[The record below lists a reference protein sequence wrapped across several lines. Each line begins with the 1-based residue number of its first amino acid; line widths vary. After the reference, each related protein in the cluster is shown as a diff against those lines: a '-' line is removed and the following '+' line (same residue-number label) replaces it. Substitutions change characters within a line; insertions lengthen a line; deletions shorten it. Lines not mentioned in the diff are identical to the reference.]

1 MGTKGPAAP
10 ETTAA
15 VEQARLFIERA
26 EALGDP
32 SDNPLL
38 LFQVLEGFWQASYV
52 AFNGDAMRER
62 AEQFVALARKQGAIL
77 PLIMGHRLM
86 GVSLVWTGDLAEGR
100 AHFDRAVA
108 LCDHAEHPLATRTGK
123 DYWVF
128 ALSDRSSALWNLGYP
143 DAALADAQRAVKDAR
158 DLGRLVAYAAAITSR
173 VFTYCG
179 NYAAANKQL
188 DEAITWADENGA
200 VFWKTFAMNLQGE
213 AFAIAGKSPDAVQ
226 LLTSGIAAWHSM
238 GSRAAVSIFLVHL
251 AIAYANLGQ
260 FNDAWRC
267 VTEAMAVIK
276 TNKEKYWEA
285 EINRVAGEIALK
297 SPEADAAKAKTYFQ
311 RALTVARQ
319 QQAKSWELRA
329 SMSLAR
335 LWRDQGKVSEA
346 RELLPPVYGWFTEG
360 FDTRDLKDAKA
371 LLAVLS

>member
-10 ETTAA
+10 EATAA
-15 VEQARLFIERA
+15 VEQARSLIERA
-26 EALGDP
+26 EALGES

-38 LFQVLEGFWQASYV
+38 LFRVLEGFWQASYT

-62 AEQFVALARKQGAIL
+62 AAQFLALAEKQGTII
-77 PLIMGHRLM
+77 PLLMGHRLM

-100 AHFDRAVA
+100 THFDRAVA
-108 LCDHAEHPLATRTGK
+108 LCDHAERPLATGTGK

-128 ALSDRSSALWNLGYP
+128 TLSDRSSALWNLGYP

-158 DLGRLVAYAAAITSR
+158 DLGRLVAYAAAISSR
-173 VFTYCG
+173 VFTHCG

-188 DEAITWADENGA
+188 DEAITWADEKGA
-200 VFWKTFAMNLQGE
+200 VFWKTFAMTVQGE
-213 AFAIAGKSPDAVQ
+213 AFAIAGKSSDAVQ
-226 LLTSGIAAWHSM
+226 LLTSGIATWQSM
-238 GSRAAVSIFLVHL
+238 GSRAAMSIFLIHL

-267 VTEAMAVIK
+267 VDEAVVVIK

-297 SPEADAAKAKTYFQ
+297 SNVAKAKTYFRCPRRCATTASKILGTPRRNEP
-311 RALTVARQ
+311 RA
-319 QQAKSWELRA
+319 
-329 SMSLAR
+329 SLAR
-335 LWRDQGKVSEA
+335 PGQGAASA
-346 RELLPPVYGWFTEG
+346 RTAGSGV
-360 FDTRDLKDAKA
+360 R
-371 LLAVLS
+371 VVH